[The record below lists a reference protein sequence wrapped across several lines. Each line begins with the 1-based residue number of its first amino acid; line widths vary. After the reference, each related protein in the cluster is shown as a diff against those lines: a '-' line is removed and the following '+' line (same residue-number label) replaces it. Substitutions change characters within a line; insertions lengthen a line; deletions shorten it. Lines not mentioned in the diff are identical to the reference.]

1 MLASNY
7 NIKLNCSP
15 YGTRRN
21 IPSLIFASET
31 EILEGKIQASE
42 PSSSAPDQF
51 SGAFLTAQKS
61 ISLMSVIGKKVFVTK
76 LWRSVW
82 IKEI

>member
-1 MLASNY
+1 MELEGGYANKQHKINDLLKESE
-7 NIKLNCSP
+7 KS
-15 YGTRRN
+15 

-51 SGAFLTAQKS
+51 SGVFPTIQKL
-61 ISLMSVIGKKVFVTK
+61 INLM
-76 LWRSVW
+76 
-82 IKEI
+82 